1 MTIKV
6 FLTGIFLSGLISNY
20 QHELDG
26 RGYFMQ
32 SALNFSE
39 VGGKSVT
46 AVNSVDTLKTGPE
59 TVAEVSIFENGTMIL
74 SPNSEIIIGYSKT
87 LTGENIEV
95 QLNSG
100 TVFIQMPDGNGQNLL
115 LNTFE
120 TFAETN
126 YAVFG
131 VSSNGF
137 YWVEKGEL
145 AVMAI
150 RSGQN
155 EQVGRGMYIQVIED
169 GGDIITGHLKARE
182 RIQLPPDVESYTVKR
197 MNITLGGNN

>member
-1 MTIKV
+1 MKV
-6 FLTGIFLSGLISNY
+6 FLTGIFLSGLFLNY
-20 QHELDG
+20 THELDE
-26 RGYFMQ
+26 RWHLIHSTQ
-32 SALNFSE
+32 DFSE
-39 VGGKSVT
+39 VWQQSSLT
-46 AVNSVDTLKTGPE
+46 INSEDTLRTGPE
-59 TVAEVSIFENGTMIL
+59 TVAEVSIFGNGTMIL
-74 SPNSEIIIGYSKT
+74 SPNSEMIIGYTKK
-87 LTGENIEV
+87 LTGESIEV

-100 TVFIQMPDGNGQNLL
+100 TVFIQMPDGNAQNLL

-137 YWVEKGEL
+137 YWVEEGEL

-155 EQVGRGMYIQVIED
+155 EQVGRGMYVQVIED

-197 MNITLGGNN
+197 MSITLGGNN